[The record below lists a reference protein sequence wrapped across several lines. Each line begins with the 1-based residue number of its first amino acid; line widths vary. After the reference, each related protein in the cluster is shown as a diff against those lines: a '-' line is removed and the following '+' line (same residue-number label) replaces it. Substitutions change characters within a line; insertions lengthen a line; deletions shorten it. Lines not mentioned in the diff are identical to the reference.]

1 MEVKAMSRRIWNY
14 PPEAEW
20 ICTWQQKYGIYGDLQ
35 HCLDAT
41 EPYREGDT
49 KSLYRSKSE
58 VVDVL
63 AQFGEASGFWWSIS
77 FVQ

>member
-1 MEVKAMSRRIWNY
+1 MSKREWVY

-20 ICTWQQKYGIYGDLQ
+20 QAIWQDEYGTVGTLQ
-35 HCLDAT
+35 ECLDAT

-63 AQFGEASGFWWSIS
+63 ALFGEASGNWWSIS